1 LKKIVLSIFS
11 VAVLVLGVFVLL
23 HEEPLPPIKV
33 GVLHSLT
40 GTMAISEKSVMQ
52 ATLLAIEEINAA
64 GGLLGRNIEPVV
76 VDGKSDDSVFAK
88 QAEYL
93 IVDEKVSGV
102 FGCWTS
108 ASRKIVKPIFEKHNN
123 LLFYPVQ
130 YEGLEQSPNIVYTGA
145 TPNQQIFPAVRWSM
159 EHFGSRIYLIGSD
172 YVFPRVANWLIRKQ
186 IDMLHG
192 NIVGERYMPLGS
204 KDAAAIIADIR
215 QLKPDVILN
224 TINGDS
230 NIAFFH
236 ALSEAGIEPED
247 IPVMSFSMGEA
258 ELQQFHGDAV
268 GHYAAWN
275 YFQSIENPINKEF
288 VAKYQARFGAD
299 KPVSDPMEAAWIGV
313 HLWAAAVRSAQTD
326 AVDVIRK
333 TILQQSMQAAEGVT
347 SIDHQTQ
354 HMWKTVRIARIRADH
369 QFDIFWTSEEP
380 LRPYPYPALVSKRES
395 RVFLQNLYEGWA
407 GHWSAPVTLAA
418 DNDETVSEINE

>member
-1 LKKIVLSIFS
+1 LKKVALSVVS

-40 GTMAISEKSVMQ
+40 GTMAISEKPVMQ

-64 GGLLGRNIEPVV
+64 GGLLGRKIEPVV
-76 VDGKSDDSVFAK
+76 ADGKSEPSVFAR
-88 QAEYL
+88 QAEHL
-93 IVDEKVSGV
+93 IADEKVSGV

-108 ASRKIVKPIFEKHNN
+108 ASRKMVKPIFERYNN

-145 TPNQQIFPAVRWSM
+145 APNQQIFPAVRWSK
-159 EHFGSRIYLIGSD
+159 ENFGSRMYLIGSD

-186 IDMLHG
+186 MGILHG
-192 NIVGERYMPLGS
+192 DIVGERYVPLGS
-204 KDAAAIIADIR
+204 KDMTAIIADIR
-215 QLKPDVILN
+215 ALKPDMILN

-236 ALSEAGIEPED
+236 ALSEAGIKSED
-247 IPVMSFSMGEA
+247 APVMSFSMGEA
-258 ELQQFHGDAV
+258 ELQQFHSDGDAV

-275 YFQSIENPINKEF
+275 YFQSIENPINKAL
-288 VAKYQARFGAD
+288 VAKYQARFGTD

-326 AVDVIRK
+326 ALDVIRK
-333 TILQQSMQAAEGVT
+333 TILQQSMQSPEGIV
-347 SIDHQTQ
+347 SIDHKTR
-354 HMWKTVRIARIRADH
+354 HLWKTARIGQIRKDH
-369 QFDIFWTSEEP
+369 QFEILWTSDEA
-380 LRPYPYPALVSKRES
+380 LRPYPYPALVSKRAS
-395 RVFLQNLYEGWA
+395 RIFLQELYEGWK
-407 GHWSAPVTLAA
+407 GHWVAPVEFATSVG
-418 DNDETVSEINE
+418 EEHE